1 MRVVVVT
8 GGLGAGKSTASE
20 FLRKKGAVVIDA
32 DRVAEAL
39 LEKGSPVLASVA
51 EEFGPAVLAPDGSL
65 DRRALANAAFS
76 SLKRTRALNA
86 IVHPA
91 IAREVG
97 PAVANMR
104 LLPDPP
110 SVVVLEVPLLVEA
123 PVFAEIADV
132 VLAIAAPPELRV
144 ERAVAWGRPEDDVR
158 RRLAVQASDSR
169 REPLADVVI
178 ENAGTKEE
186 FLGELERFWEERLA
200 VGERQ

>member
-1 MRVVVVT
+1 MRVVVIT
-8 GGLGAGKSTASE
+8 GGIGAGKSTAGA
-20 FLRKKGAVVIDA
+20 FLRSKGAVAIDS

-39 LEKGSPVLASVA
+39 LEKGSPTLASVA
-51 EEFGPAVLAPDGSL
+51 EEFGPGVLAPDGSL
-65 DRRALANAAFS
+65 DRRALADAAFR
-76 SLKRTRALNA
+76 SLKSTRALNA

-91 IAREVG
+91 IAREIG
-97 PAVANMR
+97 PAIADMR
-104 LLPDPP
+104 LLSDPP

-132 VLAIAAPPELRV
+132 VLSIAAPPELRV
-144 ERAVAWGRPEDDVR
+144 ARAVAWGRAEDDVR

-169 REPLADVVI
+169 REALADVVI
-178 ENAGTKEE
+178 ENAGSKEE

>member
-8 GGLGAGKSTASE
+8 GGIGAGKSTAGE
-20 FLRKKGAVVIDA
+20 FLRSKGAIAIDT

-39 LEKGSPVLASVA
+39 LEKGSETLAHVA
-51 EEFGPAVLAPDGSL
+51 EEFGPDVLAPDGSL
-65 DRRALANAAFS
+65 DRSALADAAFR
-76 SLKRTRALNA
+76 SLASTRALNA

-97 PAVANMR
+97 PSVANMR

-110 SVVVLEVPLLVEA
+110 SVVVLEVPLIVEA

-132 VLAIAAPPELRV
+132 VLAIAAPPETRV
-144 ERAVAWGRPEDDVR
+144 ERAVAAGRAEDDVR
-158 RRLAVQASDSR
+158 RRLAVQASDMR
-169 REPLADVVI
+169 REALADVVI
-178 ENAGTKEE
+178 ENAGSKEE
-186 FLGELERFWEERLA
+186 FLGELERFWEDRLA